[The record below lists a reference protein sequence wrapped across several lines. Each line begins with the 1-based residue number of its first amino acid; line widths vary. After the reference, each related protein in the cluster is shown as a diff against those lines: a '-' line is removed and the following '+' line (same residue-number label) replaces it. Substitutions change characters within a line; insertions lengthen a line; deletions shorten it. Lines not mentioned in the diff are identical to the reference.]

1 MYFTTSQIYLIVIAL
16 VILVALHSLLRYT
29 RLGKAM
35 RATAAD
41 PELARN
47 CGVRTR
53 LVTDCAWLLSGTL
66 CGLSGVALVTE
77 LGSFQSGTGGA
88 FLVPV
93 VASAVVG
100 GIGHSYGAMLGAL
113 VIGMSSEMA
122 AVVFAPQYKDVVAFL
137 ILIVVLLL
145 RPQGIL
151 SEVASDKAV
160 AA

>member
-1 MYFTTSQIYLIVIAL
+1 
-16 VILVALHSLLRYT
+16 LRYT

-53 LVTDCAWLLSGTL
+53 LVTDGAWLLSGAL
-66 CGLSGVALVTE
+66 CGMSGVALVTE
-77 LGSFQSGTGGA
+77 LGSFQSSTGGA
-88 FLVPV
+88 FLVPI

-113 VIGMSSEMA
+113 VIGLASEMA
-122 AVVFAPQYKDVVAFL
+122 AVVFTPQYKDVVAFL